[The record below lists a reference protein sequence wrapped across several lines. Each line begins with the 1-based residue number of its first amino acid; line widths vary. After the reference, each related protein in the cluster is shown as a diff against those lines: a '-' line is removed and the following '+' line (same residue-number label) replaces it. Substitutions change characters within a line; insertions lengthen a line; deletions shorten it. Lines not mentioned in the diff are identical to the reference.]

1 MKNLKENMKRFGTKN
16 LSEQGTSG
24 DSGYFTDPTNNK
36 YKSRKKV
43 NADQLKKVLP
53 EGTTATIMTT
63 PEGFLLIVDEQNNYY
78 ELI

>member
-1 MKNLKENMKRFGTKN
+1 MKRLKENMKRFGTKN

-24 DSGYFTDPTNNK
+24 DSGYFTSSDRMKT
-36 YKSRKKV
+36 RKKV
-43 NADQLKKVLP
+43 NADQLKKALP
-53 EGTTATIMTT
+53 EGTTATIMTA